1 MTQESPAV
9 EGAHIPHHTA
19 PYFAVYAALMV
30 LLGVTI
36 GAAYEPLGPLNLAA
50 ALTIAFVKG
59 LLVVIYFMH
68 LRDSPRL
75 TWLVVAGTF
84 VWLVILI
91 VGFVE
96 DYWSRSFPGEM

>member
-1 MTQESPAV
+1 MRS
-9 EGAHIPHHTA
+9 TA
-19 PYFAVYAALMV
+19 SHSISSREVHPWTLDWLLQAKRLRDHGWLCTATVVWNVALR
-30 LLGVTI
+30 
-36 GAAYEPLGPLNLAA
+36 AA
-50 ALTIAFVKG
+50 ALSIAFVKG
-59 LLVVIYFMH
+59 LLVVLYFIH

-84 VWLVILI
+84 VGLVILI